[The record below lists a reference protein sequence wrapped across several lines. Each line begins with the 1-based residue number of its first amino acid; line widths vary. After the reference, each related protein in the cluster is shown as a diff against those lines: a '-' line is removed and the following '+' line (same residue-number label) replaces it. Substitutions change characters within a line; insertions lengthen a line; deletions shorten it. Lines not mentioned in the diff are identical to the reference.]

1 MSKRS
6 VGETSMKN
14 LNSEFEYDDSEHQLR
29 KTIKLENQKIIE
41 RIKEVDQDIDISEH
55 EVHKF
60 LLIFHTLA
68 ETINS
73 QEPREEIEGF
83 VTDTIVQIVSIIAR
97 LLKNNIDNLNI
108 PVVLKS
114 ALKKLKSFLYRQKTK
129 KKVKQANLSQK
140 MPRIQYRPRRPLR
153 TAGMGQK
160 NNDRIRVR
168 NRRYKIKRFML
179 QPKNFDV
186 KHNGRVVR
194 RKVVRR
200 QTIIQPFDVGENIKP
215 YTNI

>member
-41 RIKEVDQDIDISEH
+41 RIKEVYQDIDISEH

-73 QEPREEIEGF
+73 QEPREKIEGF

-168 NRRYKIKRFML
+168 NRLYKIKRFML

-186 KHNGRVVR
+186 KHNCRVVR

>member
-6 VGETSMKN
+6 VGETSMEN

-29 KTIKLENQKIIE
+29 KTIKLENQEIIE
-41 RIKEVDQDIDISEH
+41 RIKDVDQDIDVSEH

-60 LLIFHTLA
+60 LLVFHTLA

-73 QEPREEIEGF
+73 QEPREEIDGF
-83 VTDTIVQIVSIIAR
+83 VTDTIVQKVSIIAG
-97 LLKNNIDNLNI
+97 LLNNNIDNLNI
-108 PVVLKS
+108 PVLLKS
-114 ALKKLKSFLYRQKTK
+114 ALKKLKRQKTK

-179 QPKNFDV
+179 QPKNIDV

-200 QTIIQPFDVGENIKP
+200 QTIIQPLDVGENIKP

>member
-6 VGETSMKN
+6 VGETSMEN

-29 KTIKLENQKIIE
+29 KTIKLENQEIIE
-41 RIKEVDQDIDISEH
+41 RIKDVDQDIDVSEH

-60 LLIFHTLA
+60 LLVFHTLA

-73 QEPREEIEGF
+73 QEPREEIDGF
-83 VTDTIVQIVSIIAR
+83 VTDTIVQKVSIIAG
-97 LLKNNIDNLNI
+97 LLNNNIDNLNI
-108 PVVLKS
+108 PVLLKS
-114 ALKKLKSFLYRQKTK
+114 TLKKLKRQKTK

-179 QPKNFDV
+179 QPKNIDV

-200 QTIIQPFDVGENIKP
+200 QTIIQALDVGENIKP

>member
-6 VGETSMKN
+6 VGETSMEN

-29 KTIKLENQKIIE
+29 KTIKLENQEIIE
-41 RIKEVDQDIDISEH
+41 RIKDVDQDIDVSEH

-60 LLIFHTLA
+60 LLVFHTLA

-73 QEPREEIEGF
+73 QEPREEIDGF
-83 VTDTIVQIVSIIAR
+83 VTDTIVQKVSIIAG
-97 LLKNNIDNLNI
+97 LLNNNIDNLNI
-108 PVVLKS
+108 PVLLKS
-114 ALKKLKSFLYRQKTK
+114 ALKKLKRQKTK

-179 QPKNFDV
+179 QPKNIDV

-200 QTIIQPFDVGENIKP
+200 QTIIQALDVGENIKP

>member
-14 LNSEFEYDDSEHQLR
+14 LSSEFEYDDSEHQLR

-73 QEPREEIEGF
+73 QEPREKIEGF

-129 KKVKQANLSQK
+129 KKVKQANLSQN

>member
-73 QEPREEIEGF
+73 QEPREKIEGF

-108 PVVLKS
+108 PGVLKS

-129 KKVKQANLSQK
+129 KKVKQANLSQN

>member
-1 MSKRS
+1 
-6 VGETSMKN
+6 
-14 LNSEFEYDDSEHQLR
+14 
-29 KTIKLENQKIIE
+29 
-41 RIKEVDQDIDISEH
+41 
-55 EVHKF
+55 
-60 LLIFHTLA
+60 
-68 ETINS
+68 
-73 QEPREEIEGF
+73 
-83 VTDTIVQIVSIIAR
+83 
-97 LLKNNIDNLNI
+97 
-108 PVVLKS
+108 
-114 ALKKLKSFLYRQKTK
+114 
-129 KKVKQANLSQK
+129 

-153 TAGMGQK
+153 TVGMGQK
-160 NNDRIRVR
+160 NKDRIRVR